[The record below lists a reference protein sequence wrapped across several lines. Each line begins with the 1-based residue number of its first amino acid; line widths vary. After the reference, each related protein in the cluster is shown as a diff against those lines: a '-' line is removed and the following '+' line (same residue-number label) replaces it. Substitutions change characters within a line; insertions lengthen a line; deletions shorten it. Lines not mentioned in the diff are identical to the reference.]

1 MGGVFLFELNGWG
14 IQLKRFTFALAVVV
28 MGLPLLGCTSKQSS
42 ELDGMA
48 KVSCQSIV
56 GSWTYWADLSPSL
69 KASQVGETAR
79 QGFLE
84 RLEIAHDSAIELFG
98 PSKVVEL
105 DQQADSAKDYSSA
118 QILSGM
124 AVLNSYLSLM
134 TDSELSEWGPGTNSS
149 IDMVYNSKVATRC
162 LEAIGEIPSQKSNS
176 EGDSPTTASTWPP
189 AEFDEVFGDVAMR
202 VAQGHFMDCVGCG
215 GLSYEVTTS
224 KVCEFGVKVVAN
236 FVDPNGNTYDT
247 SVDVTDRI
255 TPGDVQ
261 IVELFSFKDI
271 EGGGIM
277 IESVDCVN

>member
-1 MGGVFLFELNGWG
+1 MGGVFLFNLNKGG
-14 IQLKRFTFALAVVV
+14 IQLKRFIFTLAVVV

-42 ELDGMA
+42 ELDGLA

-56 GSWTYWADLSPSL
+56 GSWSYWADLSPSL

-84 RLEIAHDSAIELFG
+84 RLEIAHDSAIEIFG
-98 PSKVVEL
+98 PGKVAEL
-105 DQQADSAKDYSSA
+105 DQQASSAKDYSSA

-134 TDSELSEWGPGTNSS
+134 TDSELLDWEPGKNSS
-149 IDMVYNSKVATRC
+149 IDLAYKSKVATRC
-162 LEAIGEIPSQKSNS
+162 QAVVEEMPTQTSSA
-176 EGDSPTTASTWPP
+176 EGDSPTTASNWPP

-202 VAQGHFMDCVGCG
+202 VAQDHFIDCVGCG
-215 GLSYEVTTS
+215 GLSYEVTPS

-247 SVDVTDRI
+247 SVDVTERI

-261 IVELFSFKDI
+261 IVELFSFKNI
-271 EGGGIM
+271 EGGGIR